1 MPVFGEPSVAVVR
14 LLHMDTRALSQPR
27 LAFTDEVSVKDKSHD
42 SRKRTIINDYLWFVD
57 DDGSRVVFFRHA
69 AIYQAD
75 LEDKEHLRFIAVSL
89 RLNGHATQSEIAQA
103 FGHSVRTQRDLET
116 QYQKEGLPGL
126 QRKPGSGR
134 HSKLSTGQD
143 VLLKKWFQHGVTRK
157 VMAQRLGV
165 SIYVVKRALARLGL
179 RRVKTTTQ
187 TAIDWNEETNTTTAK
202 TPKEESHCP
211 PAESADGSVP
221 SGDADGQDPFSCDHG
236 TSEDS
241 AIGQLAAP
249 AASEGSTSQ
258 PAAVTPGGGLVAI
271 GKVEVVQVPVSELTQ
286 PRVSKREGAS
296 QVDGANQAPVVW
308 QAATGFTIDDDPT
321 DRSGDRALARLGLL
335 EDALPLF
342 AEADHLP
349 RAGVLLAIPLLA
361 NHGLLE
367 AFDKIYSHSLGPSFY
382 GLRTLVVTL
391 FLCTLLRIKR
401 PENLKEYGPWELG
414 RLLGLDR
421 AQEVKTVRR
430 KLSRLARTNRAKSL
444 MEEVAQLRI
453 AEDASRVA
461 FLYLDGH
468 VREYHGK
475 HPLSKAKKSQR
486 QVAKRG
492 ATDTWV
498 HDASGEPLL
507 VVTSELNEGLTQ
519 VLEPILAEVRPLV
532 GDRRVTVIFDRG
544 GYSPKLF
551 ARLIKSGFDIITYR
565 KGMSSDRPIGEFEEQ
580 TLEVDGWCYTYELC
594 DRVKVRVGRL
604 RNKRKKESRTL
615 GPQFLWMR
623 EVRVLRSD
631 GRQTPILTT
640 LEDLPAAAV
649 AYRAFDRW
657 RQENFFKYASEEFA
671 LDALA
676 EYAVQDV
683 SSEADRPN
691 PERKGVQKELG
702 KARGEVSRLQAELGE
717 AAKSSRTRTMRGFKI
732 TQATLRRQLES
743 AEAKVESLKAKHSE
757 LPARV
762 SASELKTLTTEKK
775 LIVDTIK
782 MAAYRVETELLG
794 MLHGSYARSHQ
805 EGRTLLHA
813 LFQTAGRVELDEQHL
828 RIRLNP
834 QSSAHR
840 TRAIN
845 SLCDELNQLETCFP
859 GTNLRLEFAVVDQKP
874 AEMSPA

>member
-1 MPVFGEPSVAVVR
+1 MR
-14 LLHMDTRALSQPR
+14 LIDMDTRTLSQPR
-27 LAFTDEVSVKDKSHD
+27 LAFTDEVSVNDKSHD
-42 SRKRTIINDYLWFVD
+42 SRKRTMINDHLWFVD
-57 DDGSRVVFFRHA
+57 DDGSRVVFFRHE

-75 LEDKEHLRFIAVSL
+75 LEDKQHLRFIAVSL

-103 FGHSVRTQRDLET
+103 FGHTVRTQRDWET
-116 QYQKEGLPGL
+116 QYQKEGLQGL
-126 QRKPGSGR
+126 QRKAGSGR
-134 HSKLSTGQD
+134 RSQLPTGHD
-143 VLLKKWFQHGVTRK
+143 VLLRKWFEQGVTQK
-157 VMAQRLGV
+157 GMAERLGV
-165 SIYVVKRALARLGL
+165 GVNVVKRALARLGL
-179 RRVKTTTQ
+179 RRAKTITQ
-187 TAIDWNEETNTTTAK
+187 LAIDWNEETNTNSADSS
-202 TPKEESHCP
+202 EECHCQ
-211 PAESADGSVP
+211 PAEPAEDSLQ
-221 SGDADGQDPFSCDHG
+221 SGDADGQKKLSCDQA
-236 TSEDS
+236 TSENS
-241 AIGQLAAP
+241 ASRLAAP
-249 AASEGSTSQ
+249 AASEGITSQ
-258 PAAVTPGGGLVAI
+258 PAVVTPGGGPVVI
-271 GKVEVVQVPVSELTQ
+271 GKVEVAKVPVNELTQ
-286 PRVSKREGAS
+286 PRVSNRSNG
-296 QVDGANQAPVVW
+296 DGATEVDRADQAPVVS
-308 QAATGFTIDDDPT
+308 QAVTGFTIDDDPT
-321 DRSGDRALARLGLL
+321 DRSGDRALARLGFL

-361 NHGLLE
+361 KNGLLE

-391 FLCTLLRIKR
+391 FLCALLRIKR
-401 PENLKEYGPWELG
+401 PENLKEYAPWELG

-421 AQEVKTVRR
+421 APEVKTVRR
-430 KLSRLARTNRAKSL
+430 KLSRLASTNRAKSL

-453 AEDASRVA
+453 AEDENRVA

-475 HPLSKAKKSQR
+475 HPLPKAKKSQR
-486 QVAKRG
+486 QVAKRA

-519 VLEPILAEVRPLV
+519 VLEPILAQVRPLV

-551 ARLIKSGFDIITYR
+551 SRLIKSGFDIITYR
-565 KGMSSDRPIGEFEEQ
+565 KGKSSDRPLGEFEEQ

-594 DRVKVRVGRL
+594 DRAKVRVGRL

-631 GRQTPILTT
+631 GRQTPILTN
-640 LEDLPAAAV
+640 LVDLPGAAV
-649 AYRAFDRW
+649 AYRTFDRW

-671 LDALA
+671 LDALV

-683 SSEADRPN
+683 SSDSNRPN
-691 PERKGVQKELG
+691 PERKRVQKELS

-717 AAKSSRTRTMRGFKI
+717 AAKSSRTRTMRGFRI
-732 TQATLRRQLES
+732 SQATLRRQLES
-743 AEAKVESLKAKHSE
+743 AEARVASLKAEHSE
-757 LPARV
+757 LPKRV
-762 SASELKTLTTEKK
+762 SASELKTFTTEKK

-782 MAAYRVETELLG
+782 MTAYRVETELLG
-794 MLHGSYARSHQ
+794 MLQGSYTRSHE

-828 RIRLNP
+828 RIRLHP
-834 QSSAHR
+834 QSSPHR
-840 TRAIN
+840 TCAIRN
-845 SLCDELNQLETCFP
+845 LCEQLNQLETRFP
-859 GTNLRLEFAVVDQKP
+859 GTNLRLKFAVDDQKP
-874 AEMSPA
+874 EEM

>member
-1 MPVFGEPSVAVVR
+1 MC
-14 LLHMDTRALSQPR
+14 LIDMDTRTLSQPW

-42 SRKRTIINDYLWFVD
+42 SRKRTVINEHLWFVD
-57 DDGSRVVFFRHA
+57 DDGSRVVFFRHE

-75 LEDKEHLRFIAVSL
+75 LEDRVHLRLIAVSL

-103 FGHSVRTQRDLET
+103 FGHSVRTQRDWET
-116 QYQKEGLPGL
+116 LYQKEGLPGL
-126 QRKPGSGR
+126 QRKAGSGR
-134 HSKLSTGQD
+134 PLQIATGQD
-143 VLLKKWFQHGVTRK
+143 VLLRKWFEQGVTQK
-157 VMAQRLGV
+157 VMADRLGV
-165 SIYVVKRALARLGL
+165 GVNVVKRALARLGL
-179 RRVKTTTQ
+179 RRAKTTTQ
-187 TAIDWNEETNTTTAK
+187 LAIDWNEETTTADAS
-202 TPKEESHCP
+202 EESHCQP
-211 PAESADGSVP
+211 TEPADDSLP
-221 SGDADGQDPFSCDHG
+221 SGDADGQDKLSCDQV
-236 TSEDS
+236 TSENS
-241 AIGQLAAP
+241 ASRRRLAAP
-249 AASEGSTSQ
+249 AASEGTTSKSVS
-258 PAAVTPGGGLVAI
+258 VTAGGGPVTI
-271 GKVEVVQVPVSELTQ
+271 GKVAVIRVPVSELTQ
-286 PRVSKREGAS
+286 PRAS
-296 QVDGANQAPVVW
+296 NGEDVIEVDRVNQAPDVQ

-321 DRSGDRALARLGLL
+321 DRSGDRALARLGFL

-349 RAGVLLAIPLLA
+349 RTGVLLAVPLLA

-391 FLCTLLRIKR
+391 FLCALLRIKR
-401 PENLKEYGPWELG
+401 PENLKEYAPWELG

-421 AQEVKTVRR
+421 APEVKTVRR

-453 AEDASRVA
+453 AEDESRVA

-486 QVAKRG
+486 QVAKRA

-498 HDASGEPLL
+498 HDAMGEPLL

-519 VLEPILAEVRPLV
+519 VLEPILSEVRPLV
-532 GDRRVTVIFDRG
+532 GERRVTVIFDRG

-565 KGMSSDRPIGEFEEQ
+565 KGKSSDRPLGEFEEQ
-580 TLEVDGWCYTYELC
+580 TLEVDGRCYTYELC
-594 DRVKVRVGRL
+594 DRGKVRVGRL

-631 GRQTPILTT
+631 GRQTPILTN
-640 LEDLPAAAV
+640 LADLPGAAV
-649 AYRAFDRW
+649 AYHAFDRW

-671 LDALA
+671 LDALV

-691 PERKGVQKELG
+691 PERKRVQKELS

-732 TQATLRRQLES
+732 SQATLRRQLAS
-743 AEAKVESLKAKHSE
+743 AEAKVARLKADHSE
-757 LPARV
+757 LPKRV
-762 SASELKTLTTEKK
+762 SASELKTFTTEKK

-782 MAAYRVETELLG
+782 MTAYRVETELLG
-794 MLHGSYARSHQ
+794 ILQGSYARSHE

-813 LFQTAGRVELDEQHL
+813 LFQTAGRVELDEHQL
-828 RIRLNP
+828 RIRLHP
-834 QSSAHR
+834 QSSLHR
-840 TRAIN
+840 TRAISN
-845 SLCDELNQLETCFP
+845 LCDELNQLETCFP
-859 GTNLRLEFAVVDQKP
+859 GTNLRLKFAVDDHKP
-874 AEMSPA
+874 AEM